1 MSKVASRQLV
11 IDADVARAAGD
22 SPDATGASK
31 ACRDF
36 LQTVL
41 EVCHHAVWTP
51 AIADE
56 WKRHASRFSRKW
68 RVQMAARRKLDDC
81 VPEAVRGLEQRIL
94 SANPTGLNPDSIR
107 KDLHLVYAALQTA
120 GPVASRDRA
129 IRRRLALAVP
139 KAPELR
145 ALVWVD
151 PASADARAVEWL
163 NRGAPLEQ
171 EGMLGYQA
179 DLLLKG
185 RWLHD

>member
-22 SPDATGASK
+22 SPDATGVSK

-36 LQTVL
+36 LQAVL
-41 EVCHHAVWTP
+41 EVCHHAVWTS
-51 AIADE
+51 AVAAE

-68 RVQMAARRKLDDC
+68 RVQMAARRKLDEC

-94 SANPTGLNPDSIR
+94 AANPTGLDPKSIR

-120 GPVASRDRA
+120 GPVASSDRA
-129 IRRRLALAVP
+129 IRRRLAVAVP

-151 PASADARAVEWL
+151 PASADARAIEWL
-163 NRGAPLEQ
+163 NQGAPLE
-171 EGMLGYQA
+171 EERMLGYRA
-179 DLLLKG
+179 DLRLKG
-185 RWLHD
+185 G

>member
-11 IDADVARAAGD
+11 IDADVARAAGN

-41 EVCHHAVWTP
+41 DVCHHAVWTP

-68 RVQMAARRKLDDC
+68 RVQMAARRKLDEC
-81 VPEAVRGLEQRIL
+81 APKAVPGLEERVL
-94 SANPTGLNPDSIR
+94 SANPSGLNPESIR

-120 GPVASRDRA
+120 GPVASRDGA
-129 IRRRLALAVP
+129 IRRRLAIAVP

-145 ALVWVD
+145 ALMWVD
-151 PASADARAVEWL
+151 PANADVRAIEWL
-163 NRGAPLEQ
+163 GRGAPLE
-171 EGMLGYQA
+171 EERMLGYQA
-179 DLLLKG
+179 HLLSKG
-185 RWLHD
+185 R